1 MKSIFTILFLFT
13 FSKSFS
19 QYTAYWSTGNK
30 EIGVVSYEIQQTS
43 DTTKKWNTLA
53 TILPI
58 KKDSVN
64 EYNYGLSDLPYY
76 YRVQANMLKNNK
88 FFTKTIKVSSGT
100 LPVNIINI
108 SIKNKVMQW
117 TTQNESNISYYVI
130 EETKDGVNY
139 VETIRVQPKGNSTYK
154 VNLK

>member
-19 QYTAYWSTGNK
+19 QYTAYWTTGDK
-30 EIGVVSYEIQQTS
+30 EIGVVSYEVQQAT
-43 DTTKKWNTLA
+43 DTTKGWHTLA
-53 TILPI
+53 TIQPI
-58 KKDSVN
+58 KKDTN
-64 EYNYGLSDLPYY
+64 LYNYGLPDLPYF
-76 YRVQANMLKNNK
+76 YRVKANMLKNNK
-88 FFTKTIKVSSGT
+88 FFTKILQVQSGT

-117 TTQNESNISYYVI
+117 TTENESNISYYVI